1 MKKNFKICHLTE
13 LIPHPKLCMF
23 MISKIIRMAIV
34 LGLAHATIL
43 IGGAPINLS
52 SFKPFVGIAYG
63 PFRDTESPNY
73 GSYPTVAEITQD
85 LTHSVAFLASEITTY
100 GMNNTLSN
108 IPALCNTYNI
118 KCYPCA
124 YVSDSNFQ
132 DTTNQINILIAVGN
146 QNYPTTRGL
155 VVGSESILQGYSPS
169 TLISNINYVRA
180 ATHTNVPVGTRDIPS
195 NFLNNPALV
204 SACDFIQADI
214 YAYWAQIP
222 ISNAA
227 TWTIQQW
234 RILTNAF
241 PGKPVQIGE
250 ANWPTAGTN
259 TFWNNPDIVPGVTN
273 QARFLSEFVK
283 MANSNRIEYFIFELR
298 DEPWKV
304 QEGIGTVET
313 NWGVLDGRGNKK
325 TSLVSFLSTNFIV
338 KISPTITNTV
348 SLVIQTYDGNPYT
361 LWKGTNLQTG
371 FGISVT
377 NFVAT
382 TGTNQTRLAVTNS
395 GKNGFFRAQQKF

>member
-1 MKKNFKICHLTE
+1 MVV
-13 LIPHPKLCMF
+13 
-23 MISKIIRMAIV
+23 V
-34 LGLAHATIL
+34 LGLTHATML
-43 IGGAPINLS
+43 LGATPINLS

-73 GSYPTVAEITQD
+73 GIYPTVAEITQD
-85 LTHSVAFLASEITTY
+85 LTNSVVFLASEITTY
-100 GMNNTLSN
+100 GVNNTLSN

-124 YVSDSNFQ
+124 YVSDLYFQ
-132 DTTNQINILIAVGN
+132 DTTNQINILIAIGN
-146 QNYPTTRGL
+146 QGYSTTRGL

-195 NFLNNPALV
+195 SFLNNPSVVA
-204 SACDFIQADI
+204 ACDFIQADI

-234 RILTNAF
+234 RSLTNAF

-250 ANWPTAGTN
+250 ANWQTAGTN
-259 TFWNNPDIVPGVTN
+259 TFWDNPAIVPSVTN
-273 QARFLSEFVK
+273 QARFLSEFVG
-283 MANSNRIEYFIFELR
+283 MANSNHIEYFIFELR
-298 DEPWKV
+298 DENWKV

-313 NWGVLDGRGNKK
+313 NWGVLDGNGNKK
-325 TSLVSFLSTNFIV
+325 ASLVSFLSTNFIMR
-338 KISPTITNTV
+338 ISPTITNTM
-348 SLVIQTYDGNPYT
+348 SLAIQTYEENPYT
-361 LWKGTNLQTG
+361 LWNGTNLQTG
-371 FGISVT
+371 LGISVT
-377 NFVAT
+377 NFVGT
-382 TGTNQTRLAVTNS
+382 KGTNQTRLVVTNS
-395 GKNGFFRAQQKF
+395 GKNGFLRAQQKF